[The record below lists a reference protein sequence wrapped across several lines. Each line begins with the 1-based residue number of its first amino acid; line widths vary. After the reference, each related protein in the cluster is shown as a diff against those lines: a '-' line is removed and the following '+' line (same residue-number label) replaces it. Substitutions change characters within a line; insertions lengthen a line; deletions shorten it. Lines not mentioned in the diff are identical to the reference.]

1 MATKDP
7 SSRLPKGNAG
17 NPDRSAYASPNGAVD
32 QPPAAGTSPV
42 APGSSSNLGPQH
54 EETAGEKIGRFFRR
68 AMDRLS
74 SRDDDEWRRG
84 NERNRRDRDTEERYR
99 KGDPSWQYGRSA
111 LRDRGQG
118 EWRDSS
124 RDDRSLNY
132 HADRSLDSSADERRG
147 LGAEGQA
154 PSWRGPASQR
164 AAAPGRAEHRGGPT
178 LGEEALG
185 HSPSDTD
192 GLAGMPREIGGDRG
206 FDEGYGRDEWNRR
219 EQRRAE
225 RSAHRGSRG
234 FRDSYPGV
242 ASGADEDRAREWDE
256 GLSDLD
262 RDRGQGRRFWQR
274 EPLAARDV
282 MTRMPKTVTRGSPLR
297 EAAVV
302 MRDENCG
309 VVPVVDS
316 DGRLQGILT
325 DRDIVVRGLVGE
337 RGQLSIEEVMTDDV
351 SAVTED
357 EPLTSVLDLMG
368 RKQVRR
374 VPVVDRNDRLL
385 GIISMADIANRAD
398 YDEDLQDA
406 FERISSRR
414 SFWSLFS

>member
-7 SSRLPKGNAG
+7 NSRLPEGNAG
-17 NPDRSAYASPNGAVD
+17 SPYRSPYATPNGAVE
-32 QPPAAGTSPV
+32 QPPVAGTSPLS
-42 APGSSSNLGPQH
+42 PGTNLGTEH

-74 SRDDDEWRRG
+74 SRDVEWGRG
-84 NERNRRDRDTEERYR
+84 NERNRRDRDTEERDR
-99 KGDPSWQYGRSA
+99 KGDPFWQSGRSA

-118 EWRDSS
+118 ES
-124 RDDRSLNY
+124 RDLNDR
-132 HADRSLDSSADERRG
+132 
-147 LGAEGQA
+147 AEG
-154 PSWRGPASQR
+154 PSWRGPVGERGATQGQWR
-164 AAAPGRAEHRGGPT
+164 AGSRGGPT
-178 LGEEALG
+178 LGEQALG
-185 HSPSDTD
+185 HSPSDTE
-192 GLAGMPREIGGDRG
+192 GLAGMPRELGGDRG
-206 FDEGYGRDEWNRR
+206 FDEGYRRDEWNRR

-225 RSAHRGSRG
+225 RSARRG
-234 FRDSYPGV
+234 FRDPYAGV
-242 ASGADEDRAREWDE
+242 GLGADEDRSRELDE

-282 MTRMPKTVTRGSPLR
+282 MTRMPKTVTRGSALR
-297 EAAVV
+297 EAAVI

-337 RGQLSIEEVMTDDV
+337 SGQLSIEEVMTDDV

-374 VPVVDRNDRLL
+374 VPVVDRDDRLL

>member
-7 SSRLPKGNAG
+7 NSRLPRGNAG
-17 NPDRSAYASPNGAVD
+17 SPDRSPYVSPNGAVE
-32 QPPAAGTSPV
+32 QPPAARMSP
-42 APGSSSNLGPQH
+42 ASPGSGSNLGPRH

-74 SRDDDEWRRG
+74 SRDDEWRLG
-84 NERNRRDRDTEERYR
+84 NERNRHDRDTEERYR
-99 KGDPSWQYGRSA
+99 EGDPSWQYGRSA

-118 EWRDSS
+118 EQRGLGRS
-124 RDDRSLNY
+124 RDDRNLNY
-132 HADRSLDSSADERRG
+132 R
-147 LGAEGQA
+147 AEPSRDTAPEVQA
-154 PSWRGPASQR
+154 PSWRGPANQR
-164 AAAPGRAEHRGGPT
+164 AGET
-178 LGEEALG
+178 LGQQALG

-192 GLAGMPREIGGDRG
+192 GLAGMPLEIGEDRG
-206 FDEGYGRDEWNRR
+206 FD
-219 EQRRAE
+219 Q
-225 RSAHRGSRG
+225 
-234 FRDSYPGV
+234 
-242 ASGADEDRAREWDE
+242 
-256 GLSDLD
+256 D

-282 MTRMPKTVTRGSPLR
+282 MTRMPKAVTRGSPLR
-297 EAAVV
+297 EAAVI

-316 DGRLQGILT
+316 EGRLQGILT

-337 RGQLSIEEVMTDDV
+337 TGQLSIEEVMTDDV